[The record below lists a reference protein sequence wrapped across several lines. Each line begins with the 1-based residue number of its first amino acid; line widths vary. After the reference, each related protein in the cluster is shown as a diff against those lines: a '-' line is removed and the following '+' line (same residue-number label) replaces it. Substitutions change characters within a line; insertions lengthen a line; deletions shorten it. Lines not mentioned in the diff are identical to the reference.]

1 MPEAH
6 PPNRARPSISL
17 SLWIQSFRPVWVIAL
32 IDLFVLGIIFFTLM
46 ESRQRDFE
54 TTASTLESVSR
65 SMDDILSWRFEKIH
79 LALLSTVD
87 EVEKQSRE
95 GTVSWDGLEGF
106 GRTLDERL
114 PETLGFLLTD
124 SLGRVIYASPRALS
138 GDISVANDD
147 HFLQLRDNPFQHL
160 AISKPFYG
168 HVWPHPIIV
177 LSMRYT
183 QPSGE
188 FGGIVACAVSINMFS
203 AVLGAVEIVGP
214 SAMATLWD
222 KKLGLITQHP
232 EGQFYLASKPSPP
245 LRKLMMQDAPP
256 SMYQHNRPDFHNKN
270 RIAFYRKL
278 SQWPLYL
285 SIGVFEQDVL
295 GNWRQEV
302 LVLGFLGLVFVVI
315 SFWGGFAY
323 TRHVHALEVSE
334 KRYKGLFNNMQAGLA
349 LFEPV
354 FLHSGDICDFRY
366 VEINKAYCT
375 IFRANPEDIIGKT
388 LLHRISGKTNNAAL
402 WINPLIQTAETGEPA
417 RFDFYLEGNN
427 LWIDVV
433 AYRPEMGKIAILCID
448 VSESKFAQA
457 RASRISQM
465 YAALSRCNQAI
476 VRCSTREELFV
487 EICKAAVEA
496 GGMKGAWIG
505 LVDNQ
510 SGKVSPVSSFGLED
524 EDLRRLN
531 VSAKESD
538 PFGSGPTGCAIRY
551 NEAIWSNNSTA
562 DPRLVPW
569 WQLVQKTGF
578 LSVGAL
584 PLRQRGEVV
593 GNLTLYSME
602 VGAFDIEVR

>member
-1 MPEAH
+1 MSEAH
-6 PPNRARPSISL
+6 PPSRPHPSINF
-17 SLWIQSFRPVWVIAL
+17 SLWVQSFKPVWVIAL

-46 ESRQRDFE
+46 DSRQRDFE
-54 TTASTLESVSR
+54 TAASTLESVSR

-147 HFLQLRDNPFQHL
+147 HFIQLRDNPFQHL

-168 HVWPHPIIV
+168 HAWPHPIIV

-256 SMYQHNRPDFHNKN
+256 SMYQHNRADFHNKN

-295 GNWRQEV
+295 ENWRQDV

-323 TRHVHALEVSE
+323 TRHVHALEASE

-366 VEINKAYCT
+366 GG
-375 IFRANPEDIIGKT
+375 F
-388 LLHRISGKTNNAAL
+388 
-402 WINPLIQTAETGEPA
+402 
-417 RFDFYLEGNN
+417 N
-427 LWIDVV
+427 L
-433 AYRPEMGKIAILCID
+433 
-448 VSESKFAQA
+448 Q
-457 RASRISQM
+457 
-465 YAALSRCNQAI
+465 
-476 VRCSTREELFV
+476 
-487 EICKAAVEA
+487 
-496 GGMKGAWIG
+496 
-505 LVDNQ
+505 
-510 SGKVSPVSSFGLED
+510 
-524 EDLRRLN
+524 
-531 VSAKESD
+531 
-538 PFGSGPTGCAIRY
+538 
-551 NEAIWSNNSTA
+551 
-562 DPRLVPW
+562 
-569 WQLVQKTGF
+569 VQHPQG
-578 LSVGAL
+578 
-584 PLRQRGEVV
+584 
-593 GNLTLYSME
+593 
-602 VGAFDIEVR
+602 